1 MFLLVRKK
9 HFGCSVVGEL
19 WSAYVSCVLTFVL
32 ESSKKSLRLMTLLVG
47 KLTYDI
53 CGFSS

>member
-19 WSAYVSCVLTFVL
+19 WSAFVSCVLTFVL

>member
-19 WSAYVSCVLTFVL
+19 WSAFVSCVLTFVL

-47 KLTYDI
+47 KLTYDL
-53 CGFSS
+53 CGFSL